1 MEGEEAAADIRGL
14 PGPNSSNSLIIH
26 QYPIV
31 QATDLFSLWAWLEVA
46 KHLENVK
53 YSLPTESDFCH
64 DTFDDSG
71 CTFTSYTLEGMLLAS
86 SG

>member
-1 MEGEEAAADIRGL
+1 MEGEEATADIHDL
-14 PGPNSSNSLIIH
+14 LGPNSCNSLIIH

-31 QATDLFSLWAWLEVA
+31 HATDLFPLWAWLEVA
-46 KHLENVK
+46 KHLEIVK

>member
-31 QATDLFSLWAWLEVA
+31 QATDLFSLWAWL
-46 KHLENVK
+46 
-53 YSLPTESDFCH
+53 
-64 DTFDDSG
+64 
-71 CTFTSYTLEGMLLAS
+71 
-86 SG
+86 